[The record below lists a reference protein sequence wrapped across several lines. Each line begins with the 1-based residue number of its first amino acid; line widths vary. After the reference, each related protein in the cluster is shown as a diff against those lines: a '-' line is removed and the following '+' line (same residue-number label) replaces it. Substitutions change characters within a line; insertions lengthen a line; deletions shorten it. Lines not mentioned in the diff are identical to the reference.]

1 MQYGLF
7 MMPMHLPE
15 KPLAQAFDEDIDL
28 LIRADALGYGEAWIG
43 EHFTSAWESI
53 PAPDLLI
60 ARIVP
65 YIQQM
70 RLGTGMVLLQFHHPV
85 LVANRL
91 AYLDHL
97 TKGRLYFGLGSGGL
111 PTDAKLFGI
120 PMDGRARP
128 MTRESVEIIL
138 KVWTEE
144 PPFEYHGDYWYVVAV
159 PPDSAADSASTLN
172 PINSPIR
179 ISHDTRSLPA

>member
-28 LIRADALGYGEAWIG
+28 LIRADALGYHKAWIG

-65 YIQQM
+65 HIQQM
-70 RLGTGMVLLQFHHPV
+70 RLGTGVVLLQFHHPV

-97 TKGRLYFGLGSGGL
+97 TKGHPSTSGLGRVGC
-111 PTDAKLFGI
+111 P
-120 PMDGRARP
+120 PMQ
-128 MTRESVEIIL
+128 SC
-138 KVWTEE
+138 
-144 PPFEYHGDYWYVVAV
+144 
-159 PPDSAADSASTLN
+159 SASQRMDA
-172 PINSPIR
+172 PVR
-179 ISHDTRSLPA
+179 